1 MTERKHAVTVG
12 GCGSDTTLMVEVYND
27 FVNKTGY
34 AYNYVD
40 IEVLQDQ
47 FAAVGMKLVDNNVP
61 KDTRMFRVYKM
72 NDCDHV
78 AARDEDEAMRFYK
91 DECGLDQEDI
101 EEYYEGEV
109 SLNQTMLFDVNDV
122 PLRDF
127 HTFGFELVEVY
138 NTKYFKVPFWYA
150 IGWMNVKEP
159 LVISSTEA
167 F

>member
-47 FAAVGMKLVDNNVP
+47 FAAVGMKLIDNNEP
-61 KDTRMFRVYKM
+61 KDTRMFRVYRM
-72 NDCDHV
+72 NDCDVV
-78 AARDEDEAMRFYK
+78 AARDEHEAKSFYK
-91 DECGLDQEDI
+91 QETGIDLEI
-101 EEYYEGEV
+101 DDEYYEGEI
-109 SLNQTMLFDVNDV
+109 SLNETMLLDVNEV
-122 PLRDF
+122 PIEDYRV
-127 HTFGFELVEVY
+127 FGFEFVEVY
-138 NTKYFKVPFWYA
+138 NTKYFRTPYWYV
-150 IGWMNVKEP
+150 IGWHNIKEP
-159 LVISSTEA
+159 CVISSTEA